1 MGEDSHSFLQLNSKD
16 AILFVYKK
24 TIFDINNDYRKNY
37 KLTEQETELFNI
49 FKKETLLVNNI
60 LSLLI
65 DNLEYNDIET
75 YINSCIE
82 ELELFLQKVDFSKKD
97 NKTYLNFLNNVLFF
111 IDINKYQN
119 ISFKQSHQYILSFIK
134 ACVKKTLKL
143 IH

>member
-1 MGEDSHSFLQLNSKD
+1 M
-16 AILFVYKK
+16 
-24 TIFDINNDYRKNY
+24 
-37 KLTEQETELFNI
+37 
-49 FKKETLLVNNI
+49 LVNNI

-134 ACVKKTLKL
+134 ACVKKNIETDTLKAKINQTHLNELYVTHSTSKL
-143 IH
+143 IKLLFD